1 MVPRSPGMPIEVDWL
16 MKWRDWYKHST
27 ALFTQANY
35 WNAIHSLYSCL
46 LRKKLCCQIYTSK
59 IFFFHLQT
67 IFLSENWSQI
77 LKLYIIVLFK
87 HNSMNFLGQILK
99 LKSRILIKLDNNK
112 FLPGENYYAIKLASI
127 DNPNRMSEKHK
138 TVHDEILPPTPS
150 LKNFINITAS
160 KCELWHFGG
169 QQMGVLNNLIIEIKL
184 FLNIT

>member
-112 FLPGENYYAIKLASI
+112 FLPGEKYYAIKLASI
-127 DNPNRMSEKHK
+127 DNPNRTSENIRLSVMKYSHPPLHLK
-138 TVHDEILPPTPS
+138 TSSTLQHQYVNYDTLVG
-150 LKNFINITAS
+150 S
-160 KCELWHFGG
+160 KCGS
-169 QQMGVLNNLIIEIKL
+169 
-184 FLNIT
+184 